1 MNRTELRTLAVL
13 GLIQDMCLTLRMVH
27 PSKGCLIKLDNFIY
41 SVFNKIEDGK
51 IKEIQEVRNTAWHL
65 VLDHYEETIDGGA
78 ETVDIGMPPMI
89 ESLYYEFKT
98 DLDALPV
105 KGNLEQM
112 VNSITTKLDSGAYK
126 TTYEVADKFRNAVN
140 KVLYDKGITE

>member
-1 MNRTELRTLAVL
+1 
-13 GLIQDMCLTLRMVH
+13 MVH

-41 SVFNKIEDGK
+41 SVFNKIEDDK

-112 VNSITTKLDSGAYK
+112 VNSVTTKLDSGAYK